1 MATAFELNAKT
12 RTQHGK
18 AYSRRLRQF
27 EGTLPAVVYG
37 AGQEPTSIT
46 VKQNDL
52 KILLNH
58 EGVYS
63 HLLNLKVDEK
73 TEQVV
78 IKDLQRHP
86 WRQEILHIDFQR
98 IKAGEKMTMN
108 VPLHFINEDNCVG
121 AKEGGTISHL
131 MTTIEVACLPS
142 ALPEAI
148 EIDLTNLALGHTL
161 HLSDIIL
168 PNGVEFAHEVNAEH
182 NDGVVSVH
190 YNKGDKAQTGQT
202 EGAE

>member
-1 MATAFELNAKT
+1 MAFAFELNAQK

-37 AGQEPTSIT
+37 AGQEPVSIT
-46 VKQNDL
+46 VKQNEL
-52 KILLNH
+52 RILLNH
-58 EGVYS
+58 EGIFS

-73 TEQVV
+73 AEQVI

-98 IKAGEKMTMN
+98 VKAGEKMTMH
-108 VPLHFINEDNCVG
+108 VPLHFINEDICAG

-131 MTTIEVACLPS
+131 MTTIEIACLPS
-142 ALPEAI
+142 ALPEFI
-148 EIDLTNLALGHTL
+148 EVDLANLSLGHTL
-161 HLSDIIL
+161 HLSDITL
-168 PNGVEFAHEVNAEH
+168 PKGVEFAHEVNTEH
-182 NDGVVSVH
+182 NEGVVSVH
-190 YNKGDKAQTGQT
+190 LNKGEKSQSEQA
-202 EGAE
+202 EGTV

>member
-1 MATAFELNAKT
+1 MAFAFELNAKK

-37 AGQEPTSIT
+37 AGQEPVSIT
-46 VKQNDL
+46 VKQNEL

-58 EGVYS
+58 EGIFS

-73 TEQVV
+73 AEQVV

-98 IKAGEKMTMN
+98 VKAGEKMTMH
-108 VPLHFINEDNCVG
+108 VPLHFINEDICAG

-131 MTTIEVACLPS
+131 MTTIEIACLPS
-142 ALPEAI
+142 ALPEFI
-148 EIDLTNLALGHTL
+148 EVDLANLSLGHTL
-161 HLSDIIL
+161 HLSDISL
-168 PNGVEFAHEVNAEH
+168 PKGVEFAHEVNADH
-182 NDGVVSVH
+182 NEGVVSVH
-190 YNKGDKAQTGQT
+190 LNKGDKASSDAAQ
-202 EGAE
+202 GAV